1 MRRDRALAP
10 ASTQVRR
17 ARVERP
23 PGQSQLNPPT
33 APRKPLPRWV
43 ALAGVVV
50 LSFIALSAAAVGV
63 YAAWLFHDMPDAS
76 DLIDYHPPT
85 ATRAYAWDG
94 TLIGEF
100 SRERRIFVPY
110 DAIPAQTA
118 QAFLAAE
125 DHGFFKHG
133 GVDVGGFGRAMV
145 KNVINLAQGRRLEGG
160 STITQQVAKNILLNS
175 DQTIGRK
182 LKEAILASQLEQTLS
197 KERILELYMNEIWL
211 GYRSYGVGAAAY
223 NYFGKSLSEL
233 TLAESAYLAA
243 LPKGPDN
250 YHPIRRKAQAM
261 ARRNWVIGQM
271 AELGWVTRAE
281 ATAAQKEDLVVQ
293 STPSRSQYRDAD
305 YFVEEVRRIS
315 LNMKELGD
323 ERLNAGGYYMRTTLD
338 PKLQSEAKLALM
350 NGLETY
356 DRRHGWR
363 GPWGHVTTTDGWE
376 DIARKTVKPRERQ
389 DWKRAIVTSVAGGAV
404 SIRTI
409 DGAMGNLAG
418 QDVSWARA
426 GKGIGSGDLVFVEP
440 AKDGGFRLKQ
450 VPAVN
455 GALVAMEPY
464 SGRVVAMVGGYSF
477 SLSSFNR
484 ATQALRQPGS
494 SFKPIVYAA
503 ALESGYTP
511 ASTVLDAPITLRGY
525 GGQDWSP
532 ENYSRDYY
540 GALTLRKGLE
550 LSRNTMTVRL
560 AQGVGMNKIASL
572 AERLGV
578 TKKMDKVLAM
588 ALGSGE
594 TTTFKM
600 AAAYSSFVNGGKL
613 VEPHLIEMVEDRNGK
628 VIWRADRRQC
638 DRCGSGFSG
647 DESPRIPRTGDQV
660 MDPITAYQIT
670 SMLEGVVQRG
680 TATAALSI
688 GKPLGGKTG
697 TTNDYRSAWF
707 MGFSPHLVV
716 GVYIGFD
723 DNRSLGNAETG
734 AQAALP
740 IFIDFMGQALQ
751 DKPAEPFKAPAN
763 AKYAMIRGIREA
775 FRPGTEPSAS
785 TETLGAA
792 GAPAGPQPYN
802 QVFGNGQVTG
812 APNAA
817 AAVAP
822 AAAPPPKK
830 KDDLS
835 DLF

>member
-1 MRRDRALAP
+1 M
-10 ASTQVRR
+10 
-17 ARVERP
+17 ERP
-23 PGQSQLNPPT
+23 PGQTQSNAPAAPGRPP
-33 APRKPLPRWV
+33 RRWLGV
-43 ALAGVVV
+43 AGVVV
-50 LSFIALSAAAVGV
+50 LSFVAMSAVAVGI
-63 YAAWLFHDMPDAS
+63 YSAWLFHDMPDAG
-76 DLIDYHPPT
+76 DLVDYHPPT

-211 GYRSYGVGAAAY
+211 GYRSYGVGSAAY

-250 YHPIRRKAQAM
+250 YHPLRRTGAAVG
-261 ARRNWVIGQM
+261 RRNWVIDQM

-281 ATAAQKEDLVVQ
+281 AEAAKLEPLKVQ
-293 STPSRSQYRDAD
+293 ASPSRSQYRDAD

-350 NGLETY
+350 NGLESY

-363 GPWGHVTTTDGWE
+363 GAWGRVSTTEGWE

-389 DWKRAIVTSVAGGAV
+389 DWKRALVTSVAGGTVAV
-404 SIRTI
+404 RTV
-409 DGAMGNLAG
+409 DGATGNLAG
-418 QDVSWARA
+418 QDVAWARA
-426 GKGIGSGDLVFVEP
+426 GKGIGAGDLVFVEA
-440 AKDGGFRLKQ
+440 AKGGGFRLKQ

-455 GALVAMEPY
+455 GALVAMDPY

-511 ASTVLDAPITLRGY
+511 ASTVLDAPITLKGY

-560 AQGVGMNKIASL
+560 AQSVGMTKIASL

-594 TTTFKM
+594 TTTFRM
-600 AAAYSSFVNGGKL
+600 AAAYSTFVNGGKL
-613 VEPHLIEMVEDRNGK
+613 VEPHLIELVEDRNGK

-638 DRCGSGFSG
+638 DRCDGGFLG

-680 TATAALSI
+680 TATAASSI

-707 MGFSPHLVV
+707 MGFSPNLVV

-723 DNRSLGNAETG
+723 DNRSLGNNETG
-734 AQAALP
+734 SVAAVP
-740 IFIDFMGQALQ
+740 IFVEFMGQALK
-751 DKPAEPFKAPAN
+751 DKPGEPFKAPAN

-775 FRPGTEPSAS
+775 FRPGTEPSLS
-785 TETLGAA
+785 TATLGAA
-792 GAPAGPQPYN
+792 GAPSGPQPYS

-822 AAAPPPKK
+822 PAAPPPKK